1 MRSERI
7 HLQFSAHG
15 DPLHSF
21 FIAGGTVS
29 RQALLA
35 RRFVPFQT
43 HLTDRNLVPCP
54 PHGALHYK
62 IMQSN

>member
-1 MRSERI
+1 M

-21 FIAGGTVS
+21 LIAGGTES

-35 RRFVPFQT
+35 RRFVPYQT
-43 HLTDRNLVPCP
+43 HLTDRILVPWP
-54 PHGALHYK
+54 PHGALHYEM
-62 IMQSN
+62 I